1 MKMNYFTTTAKIIS
15 RFGNAW
21 LIRRADGKHELAGG
35 SDGDYTAAKEWVSLF
50 AHDIAFSRPNFALAL
65 DSVKLKTMCGRYSAA
80 GNLEVM
86 GTS

>member
-1 MKMNYFTTTAKIIS
+1 MLRRMKINYFSTTAKIIS

-50 AHDIAFSRPNFALAL
+50 AHDIAFSRPDLLWHSTRLNSRQCVADIPPLAIW
-65 DSVKLKTMCGRYSAA
+65 K
-80 GNLEVM
+80 
-86 GTS
+86 